1 MGCLSAIFV
10 RSDDSRD
17 CHNIHGRKYLG
28 NTDRNL
34 VGTQA
39 YTVNILI
46 NYIDAASLDALT
58 HTLPKFTRRSATEG
72 PMPYTTSRDEWTF
85 ATFMNSFNFDTYKW
99 GGMDSSPLSHS
110 APLTAN
116 TLNGQDWQQLTR
128 LGAGILAIHAV

>member
-17 CHNIHGRKYLG
+17 GHNIHGRKYSG

-39 YTVNILI
+39 
-46 NYIDAASLDALT
+46 
-58 HTLPKFTRRSATEG
+58 HTCDRRTYAMYDRIVVVG
-72 PMPYTTSRDEWTF
+72 LYPQDTTSRDEWTF

-116 TLNGQDWQQLTR
+116 TWNGQDWQQLTR
-128 LGAGILAIHAV
+128 LGAGVLAIHAL

>member
-39 YTVNILI
+39 HTVNISI

-72 PMPYTTSRDEWTF
+72 PMPCTTEL
-85 ATFMNSFNFDTYKW
+85 
-99 GGMDSSPLSHS
+99 SSL
-110 APLTAN
+110 AFIRK
-116 TLNGQDWQQLTR
+116 TR
-128 LGAGILAIHAV
+128 LLETNGLLQRSWIASTLTHTSGVVWTVLLYPTPHP

>member
-17 CHNIHGRKYLG
+17 CHNIHGRKCSH
-28 NTDRNL
+28 
-34 VGTQA
+34 A
-39 YTVNILI
+39 YTTKI
-46 NYIDAASLDALT
+46 YT
-58 HTLPKFTRRSATEG
+58 PKCDRRTYAMYDRIVVVG
-72 PMPYTTSRDEWTF
+72 LYPQDTTSRDEWTS

-116 TLNGQDWQQLTR
+116 TWNG
-128 LGAGILAIHAV
+128 

>member
-17 CHNIHGRKYLG
+17 CHDIHGRKYLG

-39 YTVNILI
+39 
-46 NYIDAASLDALT
+46 
-58 HTLPKFTRRSATEG
+58 HTMLSRIHYQNLHAEVRQKDLCHVRQNCRRWPLSARHDF
-72 PMPYTTSRDEWTF
+72 SRR
-85 ATFMNSFNFDTYKW
+85 MNFCNW

-116 TLNGQDWQQLTR
+116 TWNGQDWQQLTR

>member
-39 YTVNILI
+39 RTVNVLI
-46 NYIDAASLDALT
+46 NYIDA
-58 HTLPKFTRRSATEG
+58 LP
-72 PMPYTTSRDEWTF
+72 
-85 ATFMNSFNFDTYKW
+85 
-99 GGMDSSPLSHS
+99 
-110 APLTAN
+110 
-116 TLNGQDWQQLTR
+116 
-128 LGAGILAIHAV
+128 